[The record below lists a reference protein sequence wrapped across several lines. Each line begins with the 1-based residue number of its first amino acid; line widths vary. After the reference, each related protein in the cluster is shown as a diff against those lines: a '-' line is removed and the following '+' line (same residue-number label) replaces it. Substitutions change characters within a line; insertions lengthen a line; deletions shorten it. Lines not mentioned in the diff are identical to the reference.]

1 MAKQATGFEMIR
13 SAMLLNRLAWEAQM
27 VVGMRMLGMA
37 GLWSVPSGESDTMFS
52 EKPPVFANAAVAAS
66 AAALRGGRPDQIMD
80 AWTRTI
86 RRKTG
91 ANVRRLSKRGPKI
104 GL

>member
-1 MAKQATGFEMIR
+1 MAKQPTGFETMR
-13 SAMLLNRLAWEAQM
+13 SAMLLSRLAWETQM
-27 VVGMRMLGMA
+27 VVSMRMLGMA
-37 GLWSVPSGESDTMFS
+37 GLWSVPSGESETMVS
-52 EKPPVFANAAVAAS
+52 EKPEAFVNAA
-66 AAALRGGRPDQIMD
+66 AAAGAAAMRGRRPDQIMD
-80 AWTRTI
+80 AWTRTM